1 MIPRLAVT
9 IHLTSKVGSSCR
21 AAATSEGTSGKREER
36 SRRPYR
42 SVLVSLVPHSFPSS
56 ITPGRVPSRRDR
68 PSADPTGGNGMGWE

>member
-56 ITPGRVPSRRDR
+56 IRPLLSSFPSWVTSLPTPSTPPER
-68 PSADPTGGNGMGWE
+68 TK